1 MDYMQITKQMM
12 ELNKGAFDNS
22 FKTMIMLQEQA
33 EKYVFS
39 FLEKATW
46 TLAGTLVV
54 LSVIITS
61 FIPKATQ
68 STQSEIKE
76 QVNNAVAIDPN
87 TVAPNFG
94 TAQQSSANPSARGP
108 GRRPTGGSSRWPR
121 APKA

>member
-46 TLAGTLVV
+46 MPEEGK
-54 LSVIITS
+54 
-61 FIPKATQ
+61 KAINGWLDAYTKGRESLKTYSDEHYKKAMDYFTNAKQTQ
-68 STQSEIKE
+68 DAFK
-76 QVNNAVAIDPN
+76 D
-87 TVAPNFG
+87 
-94 TAQQSSANPSARGP
+94 
-108 GRRPTGGSSRWPR
+108 
-121 APKA
+121 KKK